1 MKPQETRIGYLMV
14 GTPVPNIYLGG
25 LMVVD
30 GRGLPLEFRY
40 TEPIQPTKIQQ
51 VLYGSALGRFIK
63 TEVILGT
70 LLASVENTPH
80 LLIVND
86 ESFLMGTEALSGFT
100 VTRLM
105 ETRLPSLRGVGAL
118 EKVSSAEYLLQ
129 LTPDG
134 SPTRVQLPVT
144 QPEPVQSDAPLSLPD
159 KTLDEEALKASLGCY
174 DTLVETGR
182 QMDILEPMQRV
193 EKALAMLCQEAGF
206 KPSPA
211 A

>member
-1 MKPQETRIGYLMV
+1 MKPQETRLGYLIV
-14 GTPVPNIYLGG
+14 GTPVPNVYIGG

-40 TEPIQPTKIQQ
+40 TEPIQPSKIQQ
-51 VLYGSALGRFIK
+51 VLYGSALSRFIK

-70 LLASVENTPH
+70 LLNSVENKPQVLVVSDDTFLIKTP
-80 LLIVND
+80 
-86 ESFLMGTEALSGFT
+86 ALEGFT

-105 ETRLPSLRGVGAL
+105 ETRLPSLRPVGIL
-118 EKVSSAEYLLQ
+118 EKVGAAEFLLQ

-134 SPTRVQLPVT
+134 SPVRVQLPVEHPSAVAADT
-144 QPEPVQSDAPLSLPD
+144 PSSLPD
-159 KTLDEEALKASLGCY
+159 KSTAAENPQALLPFY
-174 DTLVETGR
+174 DLLLETGR
-182 QMDILEPMQRV
+182 FMDILEPMQRV

-206 KPSPA
+206 KTSPA